1 MTMVQSLDRYWTA
14 AEVRALPDDGARHE
28 CIDGMLIV
36 TPSPNGLHQ
45 RAIALLWD
53 TLSPYVRRERCG
65 ELLPSPADI
74 EITPGTLVQPD
85 LFVYRIPA
93 EGLVKRDWSIV
104 KELVLAVELL
114 SPSTARFDRG
124 LKCQFYLRSPTDELW
139 IVDIESRVVERW
151 RAGDERPEILTDGL
165 VWHPKGAA
173 QPLSIALGEL
183 FASVHGET
191 PSDTREVVPSH
202 GTEQMRDWPAF
213 PYDALHRPNT
223 T

>member
-1 MTMVQSLDRYWTA
+1 MAMVQSLDHYWTPE
-14 AEVRALPDDGARHE
+14 EVRALPDDGARHE

-53 TLSPYVRRERCG
+53 SLSPYVRREQCG

-74 EITPGTLVQPD
+74 EIQPGTLVQPD
-85 LFVYRIPA
+85 LFVYRIPN
-93 EGLVKRDWSIV
+93 EGVVKRDWSII

-124 LKCQFYLRSPTDELW
+124 LKRQFYLRSSTDELW
-139 IVDIESRVVERW
+139 IVDTDSRVVERW
-151 RAGDERPEILTDGL
+151 RAGDERPEILTDHL

-173 QPLSIALGEL
+173 QPLDIALDEF
-183 FASVHGET
+183 FAAVHGENR
-191 PSDTREVVPSH
+191 S
-202 GTEQMRDWPAF
+202 GA
-213 PYDALHRPNT
+213 
-223 T
+223 